1 MYTINMKEA
10 LLYEKLSGEQVHCH
24 LCGHHCVIKAGDYGV
39 CQVRENR
46 GGTLYTL
53 VYGSAISQNVDPI
66 EKKPLFHFYPGSSA
80 FSVATV
86 GCNFQCKWCQN
97 WQIAQAPRN
106 HGLMEVAPT
115 PPESLVARAQA
126 RGCRSIA
133 YTYTEPTI
141 FFEYTYETAQL
152 ARQAGIANVY
162 VTNGYMT
169 NEMLDLFHPYL
180 DAANVDLKA
189 FRQRTYSRYIG
200 AGLKTVL
207 ESLKQI
213 KSLGIWLEVTTL
225 LIPGLNDDP
234 AELTDIAKF
243 IADEL
248 GTDTPWH
255 ISRFFP
261 HYEMPDTP
269 PTPPGSMQTAYQIG
283 KEAGLDYVYMGNIP
297 GESNTRC
304 PNCEEVLI
312 RRSGYFILENNI
324 QEGNCG
330 FCRHP
335 IAGVWER

>member
-1 MYTINMKEA
+1 
-10 LLYEKLSGEQVHCH
+10 
-24 LCGHHCVIKAGDYGV
+24 VIKAGDYGV

-46 GGTLYTL
+46 GGRLYTL

-66 EKKPLFHFYPGSSA
+66 EKKPLYHFYPGSSA

-97 WQIAQAPRN
+97 WQIAQAPRT
-106 HGLMEVAPT
+106 HGLLEVAPT
-115 PPESLVARAQA
+115 PPESLVARARA

-169 NEMLDLFHPYL
+169 SEMLDLFHPYL

-225 LIPGLNDDP
+225 LIPGLNDDS

-243 IADEL
+243 IAKEL

-269 PTPPGSMQTAYQIG
+269 PTSAQSMQTAYQIG
-283 KEAGLDYVYMGNIP
+283 KESGLDYVYMGNIA

-304 PNCEEVLI
+304 PNCGEVLI
-312 RRSGYFILENNI
+312 RRSGYLILENHI
-324 QEGNCG
+324 QEGNCR

-335 IAGVWER
+335 IAGVWGE

>member
-1 MYTINMKEA
+1 MKEA
-10 LLYEKLSGEQVHCH
+10 LLYEQLSDDRVRCH
-24 LCGHHCVIKAGDYGV
+24 LCGHHCVIKPGDHGV

-46 GGTLYTL
+46 AGTLYTL

-66 EKKPLFHFYPGSSA
+66 EKKPLYHFYPGSRS

-97 WQIAQAPRN
+97 WQIAQAPRT

-115 PPESLVARAQA
+115 PPETLVDRAHA

-141 FFEYTYETAQL
+141 FFEYTYETAQI
-152 ARQAGIANVY
+152 AHQAGIANVY

-169 NEMLDLFHPYL
+169 EEMLDLFHPYL

-207 ESLKQI
+207 ASLKQI
-213 KSLGIWLEVTTL
+213 KSLGIWLEITTL

-234 AELTDIAKF
+234 LELADIAGF
-243 IADEL
+243 IAEEL

-261 HYEMPDTP
+261 HYQMPDTP
-269 PTPPGSMQTAYQIG
+269 PTPPQSLQRAYQIG
-283 KEAGLDYVYMGNIP
+283 RDAGLEYVYMGNIA

-304 PNCEEVLI
+304 PNCREILI
-312 RRSGYFILENNI
+312 RRVGYTILENHVK
-324 QEGNCG
+324 EGNCRY
-330 FCRHP
+330 CQHP
-335 IAGVWER
+335 IAGVWGA